1 MKIKR
6 GKKEKTKKCIL
17 LHMSKKKKKKKID
30 ATEIQ
35 KRVVRR
41 STVSFKTHRENM
53 RQGEQLRLE
62 TKTERGR
69 ERKQKYTHTRTL
81 THTTHAHT
89 HSKTWGVCRQTRGSA
104 HSHVGLE
111 CVT

>member
-1 MKIKR
+1 MMKIKR
-6 GKKEKTKKCIL
+6 GKREKTKKCVL
-17 LHMSKKKKKKKID
+17 PHMSKKNKTKKID
-30 ATEIQ
+30 ATKIQ

-41 STVSFKTHRENM
+41 STVSFKTRRENM

-69 ERKQKYTHTRTL
+69 ERKQKHTHTL

-104 HSHVGLE
+104 HSHVELE

>member
-1 MKIKR
+1 MMKIKR
-6 GKKEKTKKCIL
+6 GKREKTKKCVL
-17 LHMSKKKKKKKID
+17 LHMFKKKKKKMD
-30 ATEIQ
+30 ATKIH

-69 ERKQKYTHTRTL
+69 ERKQKYTHTL
-81 THTTHAHT
+81 SHTHHARTHAL
-89 HSKTWGVCRQTRGSA
+89 KNLGCM
-104 HSHVGLE
+104 
-111 CVT
+111 